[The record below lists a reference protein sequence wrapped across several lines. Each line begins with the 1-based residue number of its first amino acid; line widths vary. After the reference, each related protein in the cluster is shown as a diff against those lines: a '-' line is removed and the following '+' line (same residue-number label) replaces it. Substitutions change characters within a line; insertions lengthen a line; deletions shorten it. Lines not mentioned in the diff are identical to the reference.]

1 MQGSCSLT
9 HAPLIYCW
17 LRLASRAS
25 VQSLPHSLS
34 IPTPRSTR
42 VGTFADS
49 VKYLDNSIAKLSYIR
64 QRQDSSHSST
74 ALFGASI
81 VNMGKKSEE
90 KLSSLLHHRLK
101 TALHDGIKVWFETR
115 DKSYFGIPIGLD
127 PDFVEVLILVPGSDD
142 ESSEYI
148 FQRVTWVVRLA
159 SISAIAYPS
168 EYWSA
173 DRLDSLLNKSDISQ
187 V

>member
-1 MQGSCSLT
+1 
-9 HAPLIYCW
+9 
-17 LRLASRAS
+17 
-25 VQSLPHSLS
+25 
-34 IPTPRSTR
+34 
-42 VGTFADS
+42 
-49 VKYLDNSIAKLSYIR
+49 
-64 QRQDSSHSST
+64 
-74 ALFGASI
+74 
-81 VNMGKKSEE
+81 MGKKSEE
-90 KLSSLLHHRLK
+90 KVSSLLHQRLK

-127 PDFVEVLILVPGSDD
+127 PDFVEVLILVPGSED
-142 ESSEYI
+142 ESTDYA

>member
-1 MQGSCSLT
+1 
-9 HAPLIYCW
+9 
-17 LRLASRAS
+17 
-25 VQSLPHSLS
+25 
-34 IPTPRSTR
+34 
-42 VGTFADS
+42 
-49 VKYLDNSIAKLSYIR
+49 
-64 QRQDSSHSST
+64 
-74 ALFGASI
+74 
-81 VNMGKKSEE
+81 MGKKSEE
-90 KLSSLLHHRLK
+90 KVSSLLHQRLK

-127 PDFVEVLILVPGSDD
+127 PDFVEVLILVPGSED
-142 ESSEYI
+142 ESTEYV